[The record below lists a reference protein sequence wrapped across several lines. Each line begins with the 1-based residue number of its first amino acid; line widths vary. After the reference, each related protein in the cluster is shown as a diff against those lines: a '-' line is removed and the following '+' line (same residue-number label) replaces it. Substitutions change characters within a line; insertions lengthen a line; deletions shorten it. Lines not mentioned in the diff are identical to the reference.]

1 LAIGGQYRRSRRPF
15 IVALVFVAVVA
26 LILVWIALQT
36 LGVHS
41 SKS

>member
-1 LAIGGQYRRSRRPF
+1 LAIGGRYRRSRRPV
-15 IVALVFVAVVA
+15 IVALVFVAVLA
-26 LILVWIALQT
+26 LIVVWLALQT